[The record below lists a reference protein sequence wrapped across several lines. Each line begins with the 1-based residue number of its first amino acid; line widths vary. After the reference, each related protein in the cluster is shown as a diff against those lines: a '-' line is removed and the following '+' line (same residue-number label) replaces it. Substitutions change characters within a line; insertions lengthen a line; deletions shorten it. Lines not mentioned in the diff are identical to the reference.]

1 MEDALSPVW
10 LSPFNPTRPVNWRW
24 RCAQALAAATRGH
37 KPRGRTTITDPD
49 VLQAAA
55 YLKSG
60 EQSDRPVCGDL
71 ALLRQ
76 AIDLEHSDRAVR
88 LEARLLAGLSIEE
101 TAVAEGLNA
110 ETVRLFAALFFD
122 VLDCLDAFDYIHFIA
137 IDFQPFACQP
147 PGRNTLI
154 KLMAYHGGP
163 YVLNQLLALGHRS

>member
-1 MEDALSPVW
+1 MGSSLIGPSAVILRYYV
-10 LSPFNPTRPVNWRW
+10 R
-24 RCAQALAAATRGH
+24 
-37 KPRGRTTITDPD
+37 
-49 VLQAAA
+49 
-55 YLKSG
+55 
-60 EQSDRPVCGDL
+60 QSIWHTP
-71 ALLRQ
+71 
-76 AIDLEHSDRAVR
+76 DRAFR
-88 LEARLLAGLSIEE
+88 LQARLLAGLSIEE

-163 YVLNQLLALGHRS
+163 YVLNQLLAAMATDHSEATCKALPGATGYFPHRELLQTLVMPAASRRPSRRSCRGY